1 MPPFRN
7 PFNKKAPIVNGVPT
21 IADENIRPSL
31 SVRGDQASERSSY
44 TGSRASS
51 SLSIKPRKEETA
63 EYKLSVVNDS
73 GVYLPPSPPEKK
85 SFWQKSPTSTMS
97 SNHRSML
104 NENEPFSISRESFDS
119 YRRSFDISARSPVY
133 PHESTA
139 TRQSLDSTMS
149 GPSRSAIK
157 SDSSSRPEPT
167 TEDEE
172 GFEDVGLN
180 DEGKQPPK
188 KKSIFARFGDN
199 SETPVTGDA
208 PRPTSSHRGFHLP
221 GRKRGQSLGQG
232 AELGNMDRPVA
243 NGNDDG
249 VVR

>member
-7 PFNKKAPIVNGVPT
+7 PFNKKPPVVNGVPT
-21 IADENIRPSL
+21 FADENVRPSL
-31 SVRGDQASERSSY
+31 GVRGDQASERSSY

-51 SLSIKPRKEETA
+51 SLSIKPRKQETA
-63 EYKLSVVNDS
+63 EYKLS
-73 GVYLPPSPPEKK
+73 GPSPPEKK

-97 SNHRSML
+97 SNHRSMI

-119 YRRSFDISARSPVY
+119 YRRSFDISARSPVH
-133 PHESTA
+133 PHEPNA

-149 GPSRSAIK
+149 RPSRSAVK
-157 SDSSSRPEPT
+157 SDSFSRPEPT

-221 GRKRGQSLGQG
+221 GRKRGQSVGQG
-232 AELGNMDRPVA
+232 AELGNIDRPMV